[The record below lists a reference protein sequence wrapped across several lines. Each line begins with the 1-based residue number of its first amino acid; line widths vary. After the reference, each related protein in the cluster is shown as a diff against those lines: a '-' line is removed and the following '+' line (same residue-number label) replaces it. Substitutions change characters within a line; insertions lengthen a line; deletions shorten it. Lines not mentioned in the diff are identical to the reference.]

1 MPAKGTRDP
10 DTERRHIAAMGGTMN
25 KLIGGVALLLLSGG
39 AGSSAYADGPWCNF
53 YDVST
58 YNCGFYSYEQCYEN
72 MRGVGGWCQRNI
84 FGSDRPQRPTE
95 KKVRKK

>member
-1 MPAKGTRDP
+1 
-10 DTERRHIAAMGGTMN
+10 MN
-25 KLIGGVALLLLSGG
+25 KLICGVALLLFSGG

-72 MRGVGGWCQRNI
+72 MRGVGGWCQPNI
-84 FGSDRPQRPTE
+84 FRSNRAERPTE